1 MVKVTPQ
8 KKSKIIR
15 MDFESISYSKIA
27 DEVGVSKT
35 TVFNVINDYL
45 KKVNASYVEEIKFF
59 LTEIRKSGI
68 SIQDCVKGFRTYQL
82 LRAFKIKDE
91 FEEWIDME
99 EDDIFYQEELDPAFN
114 DITDNFDDGK
124 SYQGVK
130 KRIDN
135 RKEEAEKEKEKEK
148 KTKKYSIED
157 FISDLYDECRA
168 NSIKPDTII
177 KWMSDLFDFFSYTD
191 QNEVIDKLNNN
202 STLEIGKTH
211 NISKEAVVYD
221 KDVEDDKTAELI
233 PLVSHVTSFI
243 EQKKYYIKYLDKI
256 KKSLGNDIET
266 LTSKRNFIKH
276 ELDEAIR
283 NKNQVISYFTWY
295 ESLKTELY
303 QKQKISLT
311 DYIDNMVNIIIDFK
325 NFNFDATRII
335 KKYEEIDSL
344 VTEKER
350 IQNQIDY
357 KEKLK
362 NKWESEILDLE
373 DRKNYYIQTINTYT
387 ELHKLGIGLKELKQL
402 TNIIYESALANGFD
416 VKTSIRKFLKD
427 VEDHY
432 DDKLGLE
439 KEVNDLK
446 EKKENLEKE
455 VPEYEYYLKLQGI
468 VALTLLRLQFSG
480 VTNEDIIGMNH
491 LVMEFQNSD
500 FLSDPF
506 QKPFQ
511 NINAT
516 NSKDKTNYWYQ
527 FVSKLSSLKNINI
540 EINKRISELELL
552 NTKKSELIRQKDQLN
567 SRYLDVANN
576 LNALVLNLYE
586 SVKLV
591 KEINERIIPKPII
604 FVVFT
609 NFGGSNHK
617 DIKKKGE

>member
-68 SIQDCVKGFRTYQL
+68 SIQDCVNGFRTYQL

-99 EDDIFYQEELDPAFN
+99 EDNIFYQEELDPAFN

-124 SYQGVK
+124 SYLGVK
-130 KRIDN
+130 KGIDN
-135 RKEEAEKEKEKEK
+135 RKEEAEKEKEK

-157 FISDLYDECRA
+157 FISDLYDKCRT
-168 NSIKPDTII
+168 NNIKPDTII
-177 KWMSDLFDFFSYTD
+177 KWMLDLFDFFSYID

-202 STLEIGKTH
+202 STLEIGKTP

-221 KDVEDDKTAELI
+221 KFVEEDKTAELI

-243 EQKKYYIKYLDKI
+243 EQKKHYIKYLDKI

-276 ELDEAIR
+276 EFDEAIR

-387 ELHKLGIGLKELKQL
+387 ELHKLGVGLKELKQL

-439 KEVNDLK
+439 KEVNNLK

-468 VALTLLRLQFSG
+468 VALTLLRLKFSG

-516 NSKDKTNYWYQ
+516 NSKDKTSYWYQ

-552 NTKKSELIRQKDQLN
+552 NTKKSELIRQKDQL
-567 SRYLDVANN
+567 SSVYLDVANN
-576 LNALVLNLYE
+576 LNTLVLNLYE

-609 NFGGSNHK
+609 KFGGSNHK

>member
-1 MVKVTPQ
+1 
-8 KKSKIIR
+8 
-15 MDFESISYSKIA
+15 
-27 DEVGVSKT
+27 
-35 TVFNVINDYL
+35 
-45 KKVNASYVEEIKFF
+45 
-59 LTEIRKSGI
+59 
-68 SIQDCVKGFRTYQL
+68 
-82 LRAFKIKDE
+82 
-91 FEEWIDME
+91 
-99 EDDIFYQEELDPAFN
+99 
-114 DITDNFDDGK
+114 
-124 SYQGVK
+124 
-130 KRIDN
+130 
-135 RKEEAEKEKEKEK
+135 
-148 KTKKYSIED
+148 
-157 FISDLYDECRA
+157 
-168 NSIKPDTII
+168 
-177 KWMSDLFDFFSYTD
+177 
-191 QNEVIDKLNNN
+191 
-202 STLEIGKTH
+202 
-211 NISKEAVVYD
+211 
-221 KDVEDDKTAELI
+221 
-233 PLVSHVTSFI
+233 
-243 EQKKYYIKYLDKI
+243 
-256 KKSLGNDIET
+256 
-266 LTSKRNFIKH
+266 
-276 ELDEAIR
+276 
-283 NKNQVISYFTWY
+283 
-295 ESLKTELY
+295 
-303 QKQKISLT
+303 
-311 DYIDNMVNIIIDFK
+311 MVNIIIDFK

-516 NSKDKTNYWYQ
+516 NSKDKTSYWYQ

-609 NFGGSNHK
+609 KFGGSNHK

>member
-8 KKSKIIR
+8 IKSKIIR

-35 TVFNVINDYL
+35 TVFNVVNDYL

-59 LTEIRKSGI
+59 LTEVRKSGI

-99 EDDIFYQEELDPAFN
+99 EDDIFYQEEIDPAFN

-124 SYQGVK
+124 SYPDMK
-130 KRIDN
+130 KGIDN
-135 RKEEAEKEKEKEK
+135 RKEEAEKEKEN

-168 NSIKPDTII
+168 NNIKPDTII
-177 KWMSDLFDFFSYTD
+177 KWMVDMFDFFSYTD
-191 QNEVIDKLNNN
+191 KNKAADNLNNDPN
-202 STLEIGKTH
+202 HGIGKTFD
-211 NISKEAVVYD
+211 ISKEEEAYD
-221 KDVEDDKTAELI
+221 DDETEESI
-233 PLVSHVTSFI
+233 PFVSNVTLFI
-243 EQKKYYIKYLDKI
+243 EQKKNYIKHLDDI
-256 KKSLGNDIET
+256 KKSLKTDIET
-266 LTSKRNFIKH
+266 LSSKKNSIKN

-283 NKNQVISYFTWY
+283 NKNQVFSYFAWY
-295 ESLKTELY
+295 KSLKIELY
-303 QKQKISLT
+303 QKQQIVLSE
-311 DYIDNMVNIIIDFK
+311 YIDNMVNIISDFK
-325 NFNFDATRII
+325 NFDFDVTRII
-335 KKYEEIDSL
+335 KKYEEIESL
-344 VTEKER
+344 LTEKE
-350 IQNQIDY
+350 ILQSQVVQ
-357 KEKLK
+357 KEKIK
-362 NKWESEILDLE
+362 NRLELESLSLE
-373 DRKNYYIQTINTYT
+373 DRANYYIQTINTYT

-402 TNIIYESALANGFD
+402 TNIIYESSLANGFD

-446 EKKENLEKE
+446 EKKEKLEKE

-468 VALTLLRLQFSG
+468 VSLTLLRLQLSG

-491 LVMEFQNSD
+491 LVLEFQNSD

-516 NSKDKTNYWYQ
+516 NSKNKTSYWYQ
-527 FVSKLSSLKNINI
+527 FVSKVSSLKNINI
-540 EINKRISELELL
+540 EIKKRISELEQL
-552 NTKKSELIRQKDQLN
+552 NTQKSELLHKKDQLTSAYIN
-567 SRYLDVANN
+567 IVNN
-576 LNALVLNLYE
+576 LNTLVLNLYE
-586 SVKLV
+586 SVKLI

>member
-59 LTEIRKSGI
+59 LTEVRKSGI

-99 EDDIFYQEELDPAFN
+99 EDDIFYQEEIDPAFN

-124 SYQGVK
+124 SYPGVK
-130 KRIDN
+130 KGIDN
-135 RKEEAEKEKEKEK
+135 RKVEAEKEK

-168 NSIKPDTII
+168 NNIKPDTII
-177 KWMSDLFDFFSYTD
+177 KWMLDLFDFFSYTD

-202 STLEIGKTH
+202 STLEIGKTP

-325 NFNFDATRII
+325 NFNFDVTRII

-402 TNIIYESALANGFD
+402 TNIIYESALTNGFD

-516 NSKDKTNYWYQ
+516 NSKDKTSYWYQ

-591 KEINERIIPKPII
+591 KEINERIIHKPII